1 MEQIEIRPIQGR
13 DELDACFDL
22 WATVFPENRAFFQQ
36 RLDYDPNY
44 TEETTWIAKVN
55 GELAAAVQLF
65 LYETSLDGCILK
77 VGGIGNVATLP
88 AYRGR
93 SLTQLI
99 LQRQSMWMK
108 RKGIDLSL
116 LFTGINPFYEKVG
129 WDTVLH
135 TSYNLETSKAL
146 SFISAKKGMEPSYTI
161 EPFEPHQLDQ
171 VNAIYE
177 SFSPL
182 YFGPAIRTADYWEG
196 QLNWLKEAPEEF
208 QVALEEQQVVA
219 YLRVKKGRDAGLEIT
234 EACYKPGHESAC
246 LALVEDVLLK
256 KNEVKQ
262 LKAEL
267 PKSHA
272 LTSFFIEGGA
282 ECRDESYAMWK
293 IMDLTALFTKL
304 KEVFFKRL
312 QAASLERNVGIPSP
326 LLIQSGG
333 QEVLLHLR
341 HDSVE
346 VQDPEEHLTYQGFY
360 KRKPVEL
367 LSDLINGSP
376 FEEPII
382 KTLFPN
388 REAAFWKTD
397 TF

>member
-36 RLDYDPNY
+36 HLDYDPNY

-65 LYETSLDGCILK
+65 PYETLLDGCILK
-77 VGGIGNVATLP
+77 VGGIGSVATLP

-99 LQRQSMWMK
+99 LQRQTKWMK
-108 RKGIDLSL
+108 RKGFDLSL

-135 TSYNLETSKAL
+135 TSYNLETSKVHP
-146 SFISAKKGMEPSYTI
+146 FISAKRGRGPCYTI
-161 EPFEPHQLDQ
+161 EPFEPHRLEQ
-171 VNAIYE
+171 VKAIYE

-182 YFGPAIRTADYWEG
+182 YFGPAIRTPDYWEG
-196 QLNWLKEAPEEF
+196 QMNWLKEKPEEF
-208 QVALEEQQVVA
+208 QVALENQQVVA
-219 YLRVKKGRDAGLEIT
+219 YLRVKEGRDLCLEIT

-246 LALVEDVLLK
+246 LALVEDVLMK
-256 KNEVKQ
+256 KPEVKH
-262 LKAEL
+262 LKAAL

-272 LTSFFIEGGA
+272 LTSFLIEGGA
-282 ECRDESYAMWK
+282 EPGEESYAMWK
-293 IMDLTALFTKL
+293 IVDLSALFSKL
-304 KEVFFKRL
+304 KEVFLKRL
-312 QAASLERNVGIPSP
+312 QASSLKRDVEIPTP

-333 QEVLLHLR
+333 QEVLLLLR

-346 VQDPEEHLTYQGFY
+346 VQEPGEHLTYQGFY
-360 KRKPVEL
+360 KRKPAEL

-376 FEEPII
+376 IEEPII

-388 REAAFWKTD
+388 REAAFWRTD